1 MTANYLFDGL
11 KINENGNDLNVE
23 ISGIVSDSRLV
34 KSGDVFF
41 AVKGERFD
49 GNDYIEQAISRGAKF
64 VVTENADCKAKNAII
79 ASDIHEVMSVVSERF
94 YNINGRI
101 KLIGVVGTNGKTSTT
116 ILLKNALTAGG
127 LNVGV
132 IGTLGVKYDGVFIEP
147 ELTTPC
153 AITLSKILSDMIARG
168 VQVCCM
174 ELSAHAIAQKRAY
187 ALKFEQLIFTNCTH
201 DHLDYFKDFSTYKNV
216 KKSAFIENS
225 CKNYIINADDNTGV
239 ELLNELKNPV
249 SYGILNPSDVFAID
263 ITTARGATSYIVNA
277 FDKIKSV
284 KQKLIGMFNVYNAL
298 AAITSAVTFGVSLES
313 AVKGITETEAVPGRI
328 EFVEEFNGAD
338 VYVDYAHTPDGLKN
352 ALNAVRRVTSGRLIL
367 LFGCGGNRDKEK
379 RKIMGEIAA
388 SLADYTIVT
397 SDNPRFEEPFS
408 IIREIERG
416 IRPKTMR
423 YITIQNRY
431 RATEY
436 ALSYLR
442 AGDVLLLSGKGAEN
456 YQEIMG
462 VKIKYN
468 DKEAVKE
475 LIAKLDFGG
484 ELI

>member
-1 MTANYLFDGL
+1 MTAKYLFDGL
-11 KINENGNDLNVE
+11 KIDENGNDLNIEVGGVE
-23 ISGIVSDSRLV
+23 CDSRLV
-34 KSGDVFF
+34 KAGDVFF

-49 GNDYIEQAISRGAKF
+49 GNDYIGQAISRGAKLII
-64 VVTENADCKAKNAII
+64 TENKLCAEKTAIFVDDVL
-79 ASDIHEVMSVVSERF
+79 SVLSVVSERF

-116 ILLKNALTAGG
+116 VLLKNALTEGG
-127 LNVGV
+127 YKVGV
-132 IGTLGVKYDGVFIEP
+132 IGTLGISYDGVFVEP
-147 ELTTPC
+147 DLTTPC
-153 AITLSKILSDMIARG
+153 ALNLSKTLNDMILRG
-168 VQVCCM
+168 VEVCCM

-201 DHLDYFKDFSTYKNV
+201 DHLDYFKDFESYKNV
-216 KKSAFIENS
+216 KKSVFIEKS
-225 CKNYIINADDNTGV
+225 CKNYIIDADDDTGV
-239 ELLNELKNPV
+239 ELINKLPNV
-249 SYGILNPSDVFAID
+249 STYGILNPSDVFAID
-263 ITTARGATSYIVNA
+263 IVTARGATSYVVNA
-277 FDKIKSV
+277 FDKISCV
-284 KQKLIGMFNVYNAL
+284 KQKVIGMFNVYNAL
-298 AAITSAVTFGVSLES
+298 AAITSAITLGVSLKCAIEGVSKTES
-313 AVKGITETEAVPGRI
+313 VPGRLEFI
-328 EFVEEFNGAD
+328 ESFNGAD

-352 ALNAVRRVTSGRLIL
+352 ALTAIRRVTSGRLIL
-367 LFGCGGNRDKEK
+367 LFGCGGNRDKQK

-388 SLADYTIVT
+388 SLADYTIIT

-408 IIREIERG
+408 IIREIEKG

-423 YITIQNRY
+423 YITVQNRY

-456 YQEIMG
+456 YQEVMG
-462 VKIKYN
+462 VKIRYN